1 LKLQPTEPISEQ
13 LSEVGLLQIATKD
26 ELREKA
32 GLPILET
39 EELGGARLVA
49 DAINALSPLVANK
62 VLESMSPNEIRALA
76 ALPPKA
82 EGEALPEATGAALP
96 IGEQQ
101 LTNGVLRSLSGREYQ
116 GMMRVVRQFSQGKLS
131 KEQASLMMKNAYGLN
146 DEECGIM
153 LGIDDDPITEFSAD
167 LDKFE
172 QVAMQFGV
180 DADNYQVLRSKPV
193 RFEADNSVMAEFMEV
208 EPENK
213 ALDKKILAEI
223 KRTKKVEADQISRRL
238 DVPLEKVSE
247 RIEYLISKGQVT
259 IENRIARIAD
269 TPDTA
274 AEEAFEIRYKYD
286 WRPEFKSN
294 AASLEANS
302 RDFCKTLLR
311 LNKLYTRQDI
321 DQMSSI
327 MGYSVWDRRGE
338 WYTLPGTNVSR
349 PSCRHIWQQQIV
361 VRKGN
366 KIELV

>member
-1 LKLQPTEPISEQ
+1 MLFGVKTEGQLGGRAEMVESYEIFKATYIEDRVQRIERSVNYLASFNGVTGLKLQPTEPISEQ
-13 LSEVGLLQIATKD
+13 LTEAALLQILSRD

-32 GLPILET
+32 GYEPDLATPT
-39 EELGGARLVA
+39 EVVA
-49 DAINALSPLVANK
+49 PQEMGNSVLAGLSA
-62 VLESMSPNEIRALA
+62 S
-76 ALPPKA
+76 
-82 EGEALPEATGAALP
+82 
-96 IGEQQ
+96 QQ
-101 LTNGVLRSLSGREYQ
+101 DKML
-116 GMMRVVRQFSQGKLS
+116 RVVRKYSKGDLT
-131 KEQASLMMKNAYGLN
+131 KEQAT
-146 DEECGIM
+146 IM
-153 LGIDDDPITEFSAD
+153 LQGFGLPAEQVDLFLGEPMEFNSD
-167 LDKFE
+167 EDKFE

-180 DADNYQVLRSKPV
+180 DADGYQVLRSKPV
-193 RFEADNSVMAEFMEV
+193 MFEADNSVMAEFMEV

-213 ALDKKILAEI
+213 ELDKKILAEI
-223 KRTKKVEADQISRRL
+223 KRTKKVDADQISRRL

-247 RIEYLISKGQVT
+247 RIQYLISKGQVT

-269 TPDTA
+269 TPDTK

-294 AASLEANS
+294 AASLETGS
-302 RDFCKTLLR
+302 REFCKTLLR

-321 DQMSSI
+321 DQMTAI

-338 WYTLPGTNVSR
+338 WYTLPGTNISR

>member
-1 LKLQPTEPISEQ
+1 MVESYEIFKATYIEDRVQRIERSVNYLASFNGVTGLKLQPTEPISEQ
-13 LSEVGLLQIATKD
+13 LTEAALLQILSRD

-32 GLPILET
+32 GYEPDLTTP
-39 EELGGARLVA
+39 
-49 DAINALSPLVANK
+49 S
-62 VLESMSPNEIRALA
+62 
-76 ALPPKA
+76 
-82 EGEALPEATGAALP
+82 EAPA
-96 IGEQQ
+96 EQQ

-116 GMMRVVRQFSQGKLS
+116 GMMRVVRQFTQGKLS

-146 DEECGIM
+146 DEECDIM
-153 LGIDDDPITEFSAD
+153 LGIDEDPATEFSAD

-172 QVAMQFGV
+172 EVAMQFGV
-180 DADNYQVLRSKPV
+180 DADGYQVLRSKPV

-247 RIEYLISKGQVT
+247 RIEYLISKGRVT
-259 IENRIARIAD
+259 IQDRVARIAD
-269 TPDTA
+269 TPDTD
-274 AEEAFEIRYKYD
+274 AEEAFEIRYRYD
-286 WRPEFKSN
+286 LRPDATGAKVIDTT
-294 AASLEANS
+294 
-302 RDFCKTLLR
+302 RDFCRTLIR

-321 DQMSSI
+321 DQMTAI
-327 MGYSVWDRRGE
+327 MGFSVWERRGG
-338 WYTLPGTNVSR
+338 WYTLPGTDISR